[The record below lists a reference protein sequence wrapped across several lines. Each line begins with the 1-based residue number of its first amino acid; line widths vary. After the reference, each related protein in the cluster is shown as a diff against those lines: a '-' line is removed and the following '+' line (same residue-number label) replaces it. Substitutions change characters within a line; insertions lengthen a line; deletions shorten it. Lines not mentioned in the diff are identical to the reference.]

1 MDTIFHRGRQP
12 YQPPACRG
20 RCGSRLLF
28 DRTAHSY
35 APRHPFVG
43 PCRAKGRPKSLPLRS
58 PSGGATWPFTLSADR
73 DSVGTCSSQIPKVGQ
88 RGMSTEVPA
97 VVQSCGSAR
106 QGSIDRNDGTVNT
119 DEAPGRRRPREVS
132 APTRA
137 ESQHSRWATQQ
148 IARTVTLPMAK
159 ARGFSAERHDAERLA
174 GCPPEL
180 AGVRM
185 DGQHT
190 CEWSVPRLFYPLAA
204 CPAERPEHA
213 TGCAK
218 CTGPQAT
225 PHGVSARAHTGSIAR
240 VFEQRKRR
248 GPFTP
253 MPEGRGPLA
262 PEW

>member
-1 MDTIFHRGRQP
+1 MGQAAFVVGLFGPGLMQPAPVRPLQDGLGR
-12 YQPPACRG
+12 
-20 RCGSRLLF
+20 
-28 DRTAHSY
+28 
-35 APRHPFVG
+35 
-43 PCRAKGRPKSLPLRS
+43 
-58 PSGGATWPFTLSADR
+58 
-73 DSVGTCSSQIPKVGQ
+73 
-88 RGMSTEVPA
+88 
-97 VVQSCGSAR
+97 
-106 QGSIDRNDGTVNT
+106 
-119 DEAPGRRRPREVS
+119 DEDAYDQ
-132 APTRA
+132 A
-137 ESQHSRWATQQ
+137 
-148 IARTVTLPMAK
+148 VTLPMAK

-174 GCPPEL
+174 GCPPER

-218 CTGPQAT
+218 CTGPKAT
-225 PHGVSARAHTGSIAR
+225 PHGVIARAHTGSIAR

-262 PEW
+262 PKW

>member
-1 MDTIFHRGRQP
+1 MRPHHMLQALTLGLGDQ
-12 YQPPACRG
+12 Q
-20 RCGSRLLF
+20 RLQDPH
-28 DRTAHSY
+28 DR
-35 APRHPFVG
+35 
-43 PCRAKGRPKSLPLRS
+43 PLLL
-58 PSGGATWPFTLSADR
+58 G
-73 DSVGTCSSQIPKVGQ
+73 
-88 RGMSTEVPA
+88 E
-97 VVQSCGSAR
+97 
-106 QGSIDRNDGTVNT
+106 
-119 DEAPGRRRPREVS
+119 
-132 APTRA
+132 
-137 ESQHSRWATQQ
+137 
-148 IARTVTLPMAK
+148 VTLPMAK

-174 GCPPEL
+174 GCPPER

-218 CTGPQAT
+218 CTGPKAT
-225 PHGVSARAHTGSIAR
+225 PHGVIARAHTGSIAR

-262 PEW
+262 PKW